1 MCIRDRGKDRR
12 HYGKVGEW
20 ARYAGLRHV
29 SERDPE
35 ADGLLTYTACRAR
48 WLIRKHA
55 LAVKGG
61 SVEATAARTVAA
73 SALWPHRDF
82 KTFEAALFSLL
93 AWTDSLIAQDTFQD
107 IVTA

>member
-1 MCIRDRGKDRR
+1 
-12 HYGKVGEW
+12 
-20 ARYAGLRHV
+20 
-29 SERDPE
+29 
-35 ADGLLTYTACRAR
+35 
-48 WLIRKHA
+48 
-55 LAVKGG
+55 VKGG

>member
-1 MCIRDRGKDRR
+1 MGKLESGPDMLDCAT
-12 HYGKVGEW
+12 YLSEIQKQTGYSLTLLVELDGSS
-20 ARYAGLRHV
+20 V
-29 SERDPE
+29 S
-35 ADGLLTYTACRAR
+35 AR
-48 WLIRKHA
+48 WRIHA

-93 AWTDSLIAQDTFQD
+93 AWTDSLIAQDTFQG